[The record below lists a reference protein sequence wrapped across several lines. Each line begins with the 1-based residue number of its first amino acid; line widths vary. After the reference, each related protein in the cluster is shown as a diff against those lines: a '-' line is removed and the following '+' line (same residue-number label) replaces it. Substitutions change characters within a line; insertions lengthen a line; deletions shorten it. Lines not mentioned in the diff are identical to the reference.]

1 VRKAPGEPRAVARYR
16 QHRAAVALDAEH
28 PHRELALGLI
38 HLDHQRQAVP
48 GQILENIGARARRL
62 RPVGILVVVTVPGAR
77 RDLEWC
83 DWPGWDSRQCVPPED
98 VHFVAGRIE
107 LQECFG
113 GGFVDSNGE
122 ALDRLNIVGPVNRAV
137 LEGVEPLG
145 HQRDR
150 PAVRDP
156 AAAVQGELGRGHTR
170 EGVGGAE
177 GDGHVGAV
185 PAGGVRGRAEAWL
198 RPGRVRSILTVGE
211 TAAVVL
217 PARSVAAT
225 EPVSPAPSPL
235 TTSGLTAGLVL
246 PNPETASLA
255 MKGIDT
261 SVPTAHSLTQ
271 AELAERAGLSERAIS
286 DLERGLKSPHRATIQ
301 LLVKSLALRPEDAGH
316 FEAAARS
323 RLHSVETPSST
334 ANHNL
339 PATLTSF
346 VGREEAIADLQQL
359 LHPETDGPTAPRLV
373 TLTGAG
379 GCGKT
384 RLGLELAR
392 GLVHAFPDGVWFV
405 DLAPITDDGLV
416 VHTLLSALGGREV
429 PGKTPLESVL
439 RSVEGR
445 VVLVVLDNCEHLVQT
460 CAELATAL
468 LTATMSL
475 RILATSRELLRVPG
489 EVAWRVP
496 SLAVPESGLVLDPER
511 LVQFE
516 AVRLFVDR
524 IQLLQPRF
532 ALTAANAPAV
542 VQVCSQLDGIP
553 LAIELAAA
561 RGARMAVQ
569 EIAARLHDRFRLLT
583 GGSRVALPRHRTLHA
598 TVDWSFDLL
607 SPSERALFRRLAV
620 FAGGWTLEASEVI
633 CGWQPLAPDEVLD
646 LLTRLVDRSLVG
658 VHQQDGRTRYRFLE
672 TVRVYASER
681 LQESGEADVVR
692 AHHLDWCL
700 AFAERAAVELGRQ
713 DQVAWFRRLTA
724 EHDNMRAGLDV
735 CRADPNGADAELRL
749 AAAVGQFWRLQYP
762 SEGRRRLAEALAR
775 ATSAPSSVRAAAL
788 VWQASIETLFGDPAA
803 GRALARE
810 SLLIARAVGDTG
822 RAAHALRQLA
832 MSTSEADAA
841 GRVTLLEEG
850 LALARLAGADGE
862 AAMLL
867 AYLAAAAAE
876 AGDLEH
882 VRVLLEEGELLAR
895 RSGDAGLGCSR

>member
-1 VRKAPGEPRAVARYR
+1 MAPGSPAAGPGGVDRVDGPSSFAEVLR
-16 QHRAAVALDAEH
+16 QHRH
-28 PHRELALGLI
+28 
-38 HLDHQRQAVP
+38 
-48 GQILENIGARARRL
+48 
-62 RPVGILVVVTVPGAR
+62 
-77 RDLEWC
+77 
-83 DWPGWDSRQCVPPED
+83 
-98 VHFVAGRIE
+98 
-107 LQECFG
+107 
-113 GGFVDSNGE
+113 
-122 ALDRLNIVGPVNRAV
+122 
-137 LEGVEPLG
+137 
-145 HQRDR
+145 
-150 PAVRDP
+150 
-156 AAAVQGELGRGHTR
+156 
-170 EGVGGAE
+170 
-177 GDGHVGAV
+177 
-185 PAGGVRGRAEAWL
+185 
-198 RPGRVRSILTVGE
+198 
-211 TAAVVL
+211 
-217 PARSVAAT
+217 
-225 EPVSPAPSPL
+225 
-235 TTSGLTAGLVL
+235 
-246 PNPETASLA
+246 
-255 MKGIDT
+255 
-261 SVPTAHSLTQ
+261 AHGLTQ

-301 LLVKSLALRPEDAGH
+301 LLVKSLALRPEDAEH

-334 ANHNL
+334 AKHNL

-416 VHTLLSALGGREV
+416 VHTILSALGGREA

-439 RSVEGR
+439 RSVQGR
-445 VVLVVLDNCEHLVQT
+445 VVLVVLDNCEHLVQI
-460 CAELATAL
+460 CAELATGL
-468 LTATMSL
+468 LTATTSL

-489 EVAWRVP
+489 EAAWRVP
-496 SLAVPESGLVLDPER
+496 SLAVPESGQVLDPER

-561 RGARMAVQ
+561 RGATMAVQ

-620 FAGGWTLEASEVI
+620 FAGGWTLEASEVV

-672 TVRVYASER
+672 TVRVYAAER
-681 LQESGEADVVR
+681 LHESGETNVVR
-692 AHHLDWCL
+692 ARHLDWCL
-700 AFAERAAVELGRQ
+700 AFAERAAIELGRQ
-713 DQVAWFRRLTA
+713 DQVAWFRRLVA
-724 EHDNMRAGLDV
+724 EHDNIRAALEV
-735 CRADPNGADAELRL
+735 SRANVDGAGSELRL
-749 AAAVGQFWRLQYP
+749 AAAMGQFWRLQYP
-762 SEGRRRLAEALAR
+762 SEGRHRLAEVLAQ
-775 ATSAPSSVRAAAL
+775 ASPAPSSVRAAAL

-810 SLLIARAVGDTG
+810 SLLNARAVGDTG

-832 MSTSEADAA
+832 MSSSEADAT
-841 GRVTLLEEG
+841 GRVALLEEG
-850 LALARLAGADGE
+850 LTLARLAGADGE

-876 AGDLEH
+876 AGDLER

-895 RSGDAGLGCSR
+895 RSGDAWGWVQPLAQLGWLAIGESRLAEAEAHFRKALDLAEGIGYVAAAALSLVGLGQVALRRGKLELARELHCQGLLAQREAGGAYLASGLAYLASVEAAAEQHDRAQRLMGASEAWHAVRGGALEVWLPWTHGPLRRGLVPLPGVPTDPLLVQARAEGRAMTLDEAVASALRAPDPMPSAARVLR